1 MTKVNCLILAVITMS
16 VIAASCN
23 NPKQEVMKEITEVK
37 AMDPANLD
45 TTICPTEDFYQYAT
59 GGWQKNNPLP
69 DDESIFGSFNL
80 LAKETNLKVNDMIK
94 YMGEKNPEKNSIEWK
109 ISTFYNLGMDT
120 VKIEKD
126 GINPIKDYLKEIDKI
141 ENNTDVIKQIA
152 KFHKMG
158 ISSGFSVYGSADRE
172 NSDMQIA
179 YLHQGGIGLPNR
191 DYYTSDDARSI
202 EIRENYLLYLKDMF
216 VLLGEDEENAQE
228 IADEIM
234 KFETKLA
241 RNSMTML
248 ELRDIHNTTNRMN
261 LAELT
266 ELSPATDLKTYFQ
279 TIGLPAVGIINVGQT
294 EFFEGLSK
302 IFEKT
307 EINTWKNYFTW
318 NLINSAA
325 PYLSSDFDNR
335 RFEFYGTFLSGTQ
348 TQQERWRRVVN
359 QTNSSLG
366 EAVGQIFVKEY
377 FPPEAKER
385 MIELVDNLKFAFE
398 QRIKKLEWM
407 TENTKENAIEKLY
420 AMNVKIGY
428 PDEWRDYNYLNIMED
443 SYYANVVRAN
453 EFNFDYM
460 IGKIG
465 KPVNK
470 EEWLMNPQ
478 TVNAYYMATMNEICF
493 PAGILQPP
501 FFFMHGD
508 DAVNYGAI
516 GMVIGHEITHGFD
529 NRGKNFDKDGNLTN
543 WWTDEDQEKFD
554 KEAQILIDRY
564 NQIVVLDDLF
574 ADGELTLGE
583 NIADYGGLKMAYDAL
598 MIALEDNHPGLIDSF
613 TPEQR
618 FFLAYANVWA
628 QNIRDEEIMKRT
640 KEGVHS
646 LGRWRVNGQMPG
658 LEEFHKAFD
667 AKPGDPM
674 YLPAEKRTN
683 IW

>member
-1 MTKVNCLILAVITMS
+1 MRKAKLFMMIAIGLLIFAI
-16 VIAASCN
+16 SCN
-23 NPKQEVMKEITEVK
+23 SKPEQMKEIEEIK
-37 AMDPANLD
+37 AINLANLD
-45 TTICPTEDFYQYAT
+45 TTICPRVDFYQYAT

-80 LAKETNLKVNDMIK
+80 LAKETSKKVNDLIV
-94 YMGEKNPEKNSIEWK
+94 GLAETNPEKNSIEWK
-109 ISTFYNLGMDT
+109 ISTFYSLGMDT
-120 VKIEKD
+120 VKIEND
-126 GINPIKDYLKEIDKI
+126 GIKPIKDYLKEINKI

-152 KFHKMG
+152 KFHKKG
-158 ISSGFSVYGSADRE
+158 ISSGFSIYGSADRE
-172 NSDMQIA
+172 DSEMEIA

-191 DYYTSDDARSI
+191 DYYTSDDARSK
-202 EIRENYLLYLKDMF
+202 EIRENYLVYLKDMF
-216 VLLGEDEENAQE
+216 LLLGEDEESAKE
-228 IADEIM
+228 IADDIM
-234 KFETKLA
+234 KLETKFA
-241 RNSMTML
+241 ENSMTML
-248 ELRDIHNTTNRMN
+248 ELRDIHNTTNRMY
-261 LAELT
+261 LSELE
-266 ELSPATDLKTYFQ
+266 ELSPSTDMRTYFQ
-279 TIGLPAVGIINVGQT
+279 TIGMPATGIINVGQPD
-294 EFFEGLSK
+294 FFSGLS
-302 IFEKT
+302 
-307 EINTWKNYFTW
+307 EILETTDISTWHNYFTW
-318 NLINSAA
+318 NLINYAA
-325 PYLSSDFDNR
+325 PYISSDFDNR
-335 RFEFYGTFLSGTQ
+335 RFDFYGTFLSGAQ

-359 QTNSSLG
+359 RTNSSLG
-366 EAVGQIFVKEY
+366 EAVGQIFVQEY

-385 MIELVDNLKFAFE
+385 MEELVDNLKFAFE
-398 QRIKKLEWM
+398 QRINNLEWM
-407 TENTKENAIEKLY
+407 SEKTKENAIEKLY

-428 PDEWRDYNYLNIMED
+428 PDRWRDYSYLNIAED
-443 SYYANVVRAN
+443 SYFANVIRAN
-453 EFNFDYM
+453 EFDFEYM
-460 IGKIG
+460 ISKIG
-465 KPVNK
+465 KPVDK
-470 EEWLMNPQ
+470 DEWLMNPQ

-529 NRGKNFDKDGNLTN
+529 DRGKSFDKYGNLTN

-554 KEAQILIDRY
+554 KEAQILVDRY
-564 NQIVVLDDLF
+564 NKIIVLDDLY

-598 MIALEDNHPGLIDSF
+598 MIALEDNHPGLIDGF

-646 LGRWRVNGQMPG
+646 LGRWRVNGQMVG

-667 AKPGDPM
+667 VQPGDPM
-674 YLPAEKRTN
+674 YLPEEKRTN